1 MVNCYSHSCLYNNI
15 NFNDWFIMQQITNT
29 IEVEYEHF
37 ILEVNYD
44 YRKGHAGN
52 YFNPPEPDEIDI
64 QNVFITGYIND
75 DGSIENL
82 DNRKIYNINNESQK
96 LIVNEISYDVEN
108 FI

>member
-1 MVNCYSHSCLYNNI
+1 MN
-15 NFNDWFIMQQITNT
+15 QITNT

-82 DNRKIYNINNESQK
+82 DNTKKYNMNKESQK